1 MSKLGQFAAACAA
14 VLCGFG
20 VEAAELPAEY
30 QEIEYLQSS
39 GTQYINTGVVPGA
52 MFGVTARLNTGTY
65 KHESAFF
72 GTAWDTYRYL
82 FRQQSNNFYFLGNT
96 TTICAVQSDT
106 DCTVTIEP
114 TTGSNGTF
122 TFAPDG
128 GTPVSKTV
136 SLANNASTTSLRIF
150 GTGAANRFSSFRLYS
165 FKLYK
170 RETTEGDE
178 GAVTTDVPQL
188 DLVPCEEKATG
199 VYGLYDLARDKF
211 LTNVGTGVFIAGPHV
226 FSSNTLEVRSRDA
239 EAGTVD
245 TSVNGTYADGAVV
258 TIKATPAA
266 GKRFFRWV
274 GDIEKVADELSPETT
289 VTMNGGADL
298 TALFG
303 GEITVAPTGGDY
315 DNLNDAVAA
324 AKDYD
329 TIVVEDG
336 DYTNTT
342 TDFLVIKKPIA
353 IVAKNG
359 LGGVHFLG
367 KCAAFTDYT
376 KTNCHGLQINNAQA
390 VVRGVTFRN
399 YGNDGNDATAK
410 AIYLQAGLVE
420 NCVVSNSRPNWGAHA
435 VRVSGGLLRDTLI
448 CRNRNNTN
456 GTSVNG
462 GALCVEGT
470 GVASNCVIR
479 DNTSSA
485 SNAYGG
491 GVTVNGG
498 IAKLL
503 DCQVYGNSASQQG
516 GGVYLIKGLVENCV
530 ISNNS
535 STAGGVYQTG
545 GTLKGCLVAGNKNS
559 YTQKYGGIYSTGGT
573 VEDCDIIENSAYY
586 PEGKQLYKTAGTV
599 TGTTVAEGL
608 HSVPCADV
616 VKIAD
621 GVTVESCVFQAPGIE
636 GATELN
642 ASDVFADREFH
653 IHANKVV
660 GLAPLTVNFAVA
672 GTAATPSWNFGDET
686 VSSEAT
692 PSHTFEN
699 AGRYTVTLTA
709 GGDETTLDILALPA
723 KTYVGKGSA
732 TFPYDTEE
740 KATPDFQAAHDAVYA
755 DDTVHGT
762 VEVLANTYKYT
773 GSDVSKTF
781 TPWLLVNKSVTVE
794 GATGNR
800 DDVFFDA
807 DRKIMTMFLF
817 HPKAVLKDLT
827 ISNGRLAQ
835 GVQYGATLHMMN
847 GFVTNCVISKGY
859 CSYGGNASIR
869 SGSIWGSTFEKGT
882 LDQSGEDRPG
892 GGLQIHGA
900 STVAN
905 CIFDGNTGGLGGG
918 FSMHNSGAV
927 VSNCVIRN
935 NKGGRCC
942 GAGVGVLA
950 GLVTHCVITNN
961 TSDYGAGGA
970 RVSGGTLRNCLVA
983 NNRANG
989 TSTMGVGS
997 SKSGGGGIA
1006 VSSGTAENCT
1016 VAYNTSASPT
1026 RSDELYQTGGTVRN
1040 CVFVGKDGTA
1050 SFDVCKTGGTA
1061 TYCCFRKDVDV
1072 SGEGNKS
1079 EDVKMAAPDKG
1090 DYTLLYGSPAI
1101 DAGMTIAAV
1110 TTDLLG
1116 VPRPVND
1123 VYDMGCYEMD
1133 HSGKMG
1139 AKFDA
1144 DITAAGAETEVTL
1157 TAEVEGGTEPYAYFW
1172 TIDGT
1177 VYETDSDVF
1186 KHIFGY
1192 GEHDVTL
1199 VVRDANGAESD
1210 PVPRKGLVK
1219 IKSAVV
1225 YVSTTGSGVWP
1236 YDTWEKATA
1245 DWNAAVGAVYATEA
1259 VPGKIWIA
1267 DGTYIAQDSD
1277 IFTADLTLPIELC
1290 GTNPACAAVF
1300 DGQKKY
1306 HKVVKLNHAKSVLAN
1321 VTIKDCNG
1329 GSSSDCACL
1338 WLYSGLATNCVF
1350 AGGSAN
1356 GAGNVWQSGGTM
1368 ADCVIHDHDA
1378 GTHSGGDRLGGGFHL
1393 TGGTAER
1400 LVISGCTDGMGGGAY
1415 VNGSSAILRDS
1426 VIRNCF
1432 TKSSGA
1438 LYLVSG
1444 LVEGCV
1450 ITNNTGNGV
1459 KADGGDIVVNP
1470 GAGVYQSGGTLR
1482 NCLVHN
1488 NRTTQYS
1495 DATDA
1500 AYYLANGTAY
1510 NNTVWL
1516 NTMKNGATNDLYV
1529 AKGTLANTLACTVTN
1544 VAGTVSHCFVAAT
1557 DGDPKF
1563 RSAKKAAFHLRSSSP
1578 CINAGDNSFW
1588 DGVQG
1593 PVDLDGTPRIR
1604 NGIVDIGCFEG
1615 DQSGLMLIVR

>member
-1 MSKLGQFAAACAA
+1 MVATLAVAALACLNTWA
-14 VLCGFG
+14 VL
-20 VEAAELPAEY
+20 PSDY
-30 QEIEYLQSS
+30 QEVEWIEST

-82 FRQQSNNFYFLGNT
+82 FRQQSNNFYFHGNS
-96 TTICAVQSDT
+96 TTICGVQSGT

-114 TTGSNGTF
+114 TTGDNGTF

-136 SLANNASTTSLRIF
+136 SLKNNASTTSLRIF

-178 GAVTTDVPQL
+178 GTVTTDVPQL

-199 VYGLYDLARDKF
+199 IYGLYDLVKETF
-211 LTNVGTGVFIAGPHV
+211 LTNAGTGVFVAGPHV
-226 FSSNTLEVRSRDA
+226 FSSNTLEVRTRDNA
-239 EAGTVD
+239 AGMVD

-258 TIKATPAA
+258 TITATPAA

-315 DNLNDAVAA
+315 DNLNDAVAN

-329 TIVVEDG
+329 TIIVKDG
-336 DYTNTT
+336 TYINKTAA
-342 TDFLVIKKPIA
+342 FLAITKPIA
-353 IVAKNG
+353 IVSENG
-359 LGGVHFLG
+359 KEHAFFRSEKSPSGG
-367 KCAAFTDYT
+367 K
-376 KTNCHGLQINNAQA
+376 ININPAYKGMQVNHEFA
-390 VVRGVTFRN
+390 VVRGLTFFN
-399 YGNDGNDATAK
+399 FGCDAAQNPQGLGV
-410 AIYLQAGLVE
+410 YLNAGLVE
-420 NCVVSNSRPNWGAHA
+420 DCVISNTLPNHGASALH
-435 VRVSGGLLRDTLI
+435 VTGGTARRMLI
-448 CRNRNNTN
+448 TKNNSNNTSK
-456 GTSVNG
+456 GAGAYLTG
-462 GALCVEGT
+462 G
-470 GVASNCVIR
+470 S
-479 DNTSSA
+479 
-485 SNAYGG
+485 
-491 GVTVNGG
+491 
-498 IAKLL
+498 LL
-503 DCQVYGNSASQQG
+503 DSVICGNSDGVDG
-516 GGVYLIKGLVENCV
+516 GGVYVNGANAVVRSCQIFGNSTSGSGGGVGLVSGLVENCV
-530 ISNNS
+530 ITNNS
-535 STAGGVYQTG
+535 GNAGGVYQTG
-545 GTLKGCLVAGNKNS
+545 GTLRDCLVKGNKS
-559 YTQKYGGIYSTGGT
+559 GYLQKYGGVQSTGG
-573 VEDCDIIENSAYY
+573 VIEDCDIIGNSAYY
-586 PEGKQLYKTAGTV
+586 PEGKQLYKTVGTV

-608 HSVPCADV
+608 HVVPCSDV
-616 VKIAD
+616 VKVAD
-621 GVTVESCVFQAPGIE
+621 SVTVQNCVFQAPGIA

-642 ASDVFADREFH
+642 ASDYFAADEFH
-653 IHANKVV
+653 VHADKVV
-660 GLAPLTVNFAVA
+660 GLAPLTVNFAAA

-686 VSSEAT
+686 TSSEAT
-692 PSHTFEN
+692 PSHKFEN
-699 AGRYTVTLTA
+699 AGRYTVMLTA
-709 GGDETTLDILALPA
+709 GGETTTLDILALPA
-723 KTYVGKGSA
+723 KTYVGKNGSA

-740 KATPDFQAAHDAVYA
+740 KATADFQAAHDAVYA

-762 VEVLANTYKYT
+762 VEVLADTYTY
-773 GSDVSKTF
+773 GGANVSSTF
-781 TPWLLVNKSVTVE
+781 VPWMLVNKNVTVQ

-800 DDVFFDA
+800 DDVVFDA
-807 DRKIMTMFLF
+807 KQYIMTMFLF

-827 ISNGRLAQ
+827 ISNGRLNQ
-835 GVQYGATLHMMN
+835 SSQYGATLHMMD
-847 GFVTNCVISKGY
+847 GFVTNCVISKGN
-859 CSYGGNASIR
+859 CNFGGNASIR
-869 SGSIWGSTFEKGT
+869 GGSIWNSAFLDGT
-882 LDQSGEDRPG
+882 LSQSGEDRPG
-892 GGLQIHGA
+892 GGLQIRGA
-900 STVAN
+900 SMVAN

-918 FSMHNSGAV
+918 FSIHDSGAV

-989 TSTMGVGS
+989 TGTMGVGP
-997 SKSGGGGIA
+997 SKCGGGGIT

-1061 TYCCFRKDVDV
+1061 TYCCFREDVAV
-1072 SGEGNKS
+1072 TGEGNKS
-1079 EDVKMAAPDKG
+1079 EDVKMAAPADG

-1110 TTDLLG
+1110 ATDLLG

-1133 HSGKMG
+1133 FSGKMG
-1139 AKFDA
+1139 VTFDA
-1144 DITAAGAETEVTL
+1144 DITSGGTATEVTL
-1157 TAEVEGGTEPYAYFW
+1157 TAEVEGGTEPYTYIW
-1172 TIDGT
+1172 TIGGQT
-1177 VYETDSDVF
+1177 YETDSDVF
-1186 KHIFGY
+1186 KHTFGY

-1199 VVRDANGAESD
+1199 VVKDANGAESD
-1210 PVPRKGLVK
+1210 PVARKGLVK

-1267 DGTYIAQDSD
+1267 DGTYTAHDSD

-1300 DGQKKY
+1300 DGKKTY

-1350 AGGSAN
+1350 AGGSDN

-1368 ADCVIHDHDA
+1368 ADCVVRDHDA
-1378 GTHSGGDRLGGGFHL
+1378 GTHAGGDRMGGGL
-1393 TGGTAER
+1393 YLSGGTAER
-1400 LVISGCTDGMGGGAY
+1400 LVISGCTDGQGGG
-1415 VNGSSAILRDS
+1415 VFVDGSDAVLRDS
-1426 VIRNCF
+1426 VIRGNL
-1432 TKSSGA
+1432 TGVGGA
-1438 LYLVSG
+1438 VMLRAG
-1444 LVEGCV
+1444 LVENCI
-1450 ITNNTGNGV
+1450 ITNNTGNGATGSIV
-1459 KADGGDIVVNP
+1459 DGVRIGGGGVSLI
-1470 GAGVYQSGGTLR
+1470 GANGVLR
-1482 NCLVHN
+1482 NCLVSGN
-1488 NRTTQYS
+1488 ACGNS
-1495 DATDA
+1495 SEENA
-1500 AYYLANGTAY
+1500 AFYVRAGTAY

-1516 NTMKNGATNDLYV
+1516 NTMKNGVTNDVYV
-1529 AKGTLANTLACTVTN
+1529 ASGTLANTLAYTVTN
-1544 VAGTVSHCFVAAT
+1544 VAGTISHCFVAAT

-1563 RSAKKAAFHLRSSSP
+1563 KDAANGDFHIRSSSP
-1578 CINAGDNSFW
+1578 AKDAGDKSYW
-1588 DGVQG
+1588 DGVAD
-1593 PVDLDGTPRIR
+1593 PVDLDGLPRIR
-1604 NGIVDIGCFEG
+1604 FGKIDVGCYENQVAGF
-1615 DQSGLMLIVR
+1615 MLYLR